1 MFSDEEKT
9 DNYILMKVFV
19 FLLRTV
25 FSPSVL
31 NERIGLQIHEFS
43 IRYVD
48 EASGSVSEREIQ
60 ILAYYIKVLFNR
72 KHLKK
77 ERVIMSEKIALV
89 TGASGGI
96 GRAIAI
102 ALAETGAYVYVN
114 YNGSQGKA
122 EETVRLIEEKGGRA
136 EICKFNVGDFEET
149 NKAVAEIIAAQ
160 GRLDILVN
168 NAGITKDGLMMMM
181 TEEQFD
187 AVINI
192 NLKGAFNTIKAA
204 TRTMV
209 KQRSGRII
217 NITSV
222 SGVMGNAGQANYSA
236 SKAGMI
242 GLTKSMARELA
253 SRNIT
258 VNAVAPGFIETEM
271 TAVLSDAVKEG
282 AVKQIPVGRF
292 GQPEDIANM
301 VKYLASDEAAY
312 ITGQVICVDGGM
324 AM

>member
-1 MFSDEEKT
+1 
-9 DNYILMKVFV
+9 
-19 FLLRTV
+19 
-25 FSPSVL
+25 
-31 NERIGLQIHEFS
+31 
-43 IRYVD
+43 
-48 EASGSVSEREIQ
+48 
-60 ILAYYIKVLFNR
+60 
-72 KHLKK
+72 
-77 ERVIMSEKIALV
+77 MSEKVALV

-96 GRAIAI
+96 GRAIAV
-102 ALAETGAYVYVN
+102 ALAESGAYVYVN

-122 EETVRLIEEKGGRA
+122 EETLRIIEEKGGQG

-149 NKAVAEIIAAQ
+149 GKAVNEIIAAR

-181 TEEQFD
+181 TEAQFD
-187 AVINI
+187 DVINI
-192 NLKGAFNTIKAA
+192 NLKGAFNTIKAV

-209 KQRSGRII
+209 KQRGGRII

-242 GLTKSMARELA
+242 GLTKTMARELA

-301 VKYLASDEAAY
+301 VKYLASDQASY
-312 ITGQVICVDGGM
+312 VTGQVICVDGGM